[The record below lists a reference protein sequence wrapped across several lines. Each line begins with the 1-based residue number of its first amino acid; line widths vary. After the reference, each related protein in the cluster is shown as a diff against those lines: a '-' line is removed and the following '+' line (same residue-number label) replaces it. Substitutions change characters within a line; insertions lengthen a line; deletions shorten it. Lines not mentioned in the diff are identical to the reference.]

1 MKRRLT
7 DMQNN
12 YDYVHSYPGNA
23 LYILEKRA
31 DEFRQMIKK
40 KLKRKR

>member
-7 DMQNN
+7 DMQNK